1 MTFFDRLKVGLR
13 RTTKQL
19 GARVEEALGLMALR
33 NDSNGKDNSGSEMLE
48 ELLLEADVGVVATG
62 QILARLQS
70 SDSQERKAGE
80 LRDELKNELLNLL
93 SYKEDGATDV
103 NGLRILLLVGV
114 NGTGKTT
121 TAGKL
126 AYRMRANG
134 ERPLLCAADTFRAA
148 AVEQLSVWATKAKVD
163 IVKGMQGSD
172 PAAVVFDA
180 IQAGRARKRDV
191 VVIDTAGRLHT
202 QVNLMEELRKIQRI
216 ASREIE
222 GAPHDVLLVI
232 DATVGQN
239 GLSQARE
246 FLKVVKVDGIVLTKL
261 DGTARGGIAVAIS
274 SELGVPIRYVGVGEG
289 MDDLVPFSARDYVE
303 GLFAH

>member
-93 SYKEDGATDV
+93 SYKEDVATDV
-103 NGLRILLLVGV
+103 NGPRILLLVGV

-126 AYRMRANG
+126 ACRMRANG

-191 VVIDTAGRLHT
+191 VVIDTAGRLHN

>member
-1 MTFFDRLKVGLR
+1 
-13 RTTKQL
+13 
-19 GARVEEALGLMALR
+19 MALR
-33 NDSNGKDNSGSEMLE
+33 NDLTGKDNSGFEILE

-62 QILARLQS
+62 QILARLQAI
-70 SDSQERKAGE
+70 DSEKRKTGE
-80 LRDELKNELLNLL
+80 LMDELKNELLNLL
-93 SYKEDGATDV
+93 SCKDDVIAEV
-103 NGLRILLLVGV
+103 NGPRISLLVGV

-148 AVEQLSVWATKAKVD
+148 AVEQLGIWATKAKVD
-163 IVKGMQGSD
+163 IVKGVQGSD
-172 PAAVVFDA
+172 PAAVVYDA

-191 VVIDTAGRLHT
+191 VVVDTAGRLHT

-216 ASREIE
+216 ASREVQ

-246 FLKVVKVDGIVLTKL
+246 FLKVVEVDAIVLTKL

-274 SELGVPIRYVGVGEG
+274 AELGVPIRYVGVGEG
-289 MDDLVPFSARDYVE
+289 IGDLVPFSARDYVE
-303 GLFAH
+303 GLLAQ

>member
-13 RTTKQL
+13 RTTEQL
-19 GARVEEALGLMALR
+19 GGRIEEALGLMALR
-33 NDSNGKDNSGSEMLE
+33 NDFNGNDNSGSEMLE

-70 SDSQERKAGE
+70 SDSHEPKTGE
-80 LRDELKNELLNLL
+80 LRDQLKNELFNLL
-93 SYKEDGATDV
+93 SYKDDGTSDV
-103 NGLRILLLVGV
+103 NGPRILLLVGV

-163 IVKGMQGSD
+163 IVKGVQGSD

-246 FLKVVKVDGIVLTKL
+246 FLKVVNVDGIVLTKL

-289 MDDLVPFSARDYVE
+289 MSDLVPFSARDYVE

>member
-1 MTFFDRLKVGLR
+1 MTFLDRLKVGLR

-103 NGLRILLLVGV
+103 NGPRILLLVGV

-126 AYRMRANG
+126 ACRMRANG

>member
-1 MTFFDRLKVGLR
+1 MTFFDRLRIGLR
-13 RTTKQL
+13 RTTEQI
-19 GARVEEALGLMALR
+19 GARVEEALGLIALR
-33 NDSNGKDNSGSEMLE
+33 NDLTGKDNSGFEILE
-48 ELLLEADVGVVATG
+48 ELLLEADVGVLATG
-62 QILARLQS
+62 QILARLQAI
-70 SDSQERKAGE
+70 DSQKRKTGE

-93 SYKEDGATDV
+93 SCKDDVIAEV
-103 NGLRILLLVGV
+103 NGPRISLLVGV

-148 AVEQLSVWATKAKVD
+148 AVEQLGIWATKAKVD
-163 IVKGMQGSD
+163 IVKGVQGSD
-172 PAAVVFDA
+172 PAAVVYDA

-191 VVIDTAGRLHT
+191 VVVDTAGRLHT

-216 ASREIE
+216 ASREVQ

-246 FLKVVKVDGIVLTKL
+246 FLKVVEVDGIVLTKL

-274 SELGVPIRYVGVGEG
+274 AELGVPIRYVGVGEG
-289 MDDLVPFSARDYVE
+289 IGDLVPFSARDYVE
-303 GLFAH
+303 GLLAQ

>member
-70 SDSQERKAGE
+70 RDSQERKAGE

-93 SYKEDGATDV
+93 SYKEDVATDV
-103 NGLRILLLVGV
+103 NGPRILLLVGV

-126 AYRMRANG
+126 ACRMRANG

>member
-1 MTFFDRLKVGLR
+1 MTFLDRLKVGLR

-93 SYKEDGATDV
+93 SYKEDVATDV
-103 NGLRILLLVGV
+103 NGPRILLLVGV

-126 AYRMRANG
+126 ACRMRANG

-191 VVIDTAGRLHT
+191 VVIDTAGRLHN

-216 ASREIE
+216 ASREVE

>member
-1 MTFFDRLKVGLR
+1 MPFLDRLKVGLR

-93 SYKEDGATDV
+93 SYKEDVATDV
-103 NGLRILLLVGV
+103 NGPRILLLVGV

-126 AYRMRANG
+126 ACRMRANG

>member
-1 MTFFDRLKVGLR
+1 MTFFDRLRIGLR
-13 RTTKQL
+13 RTTEQI
-19 GARVEEALGLMALR
+19 GARVEEALGLIALR
-33 NDSNGKDNSGSEMLE
+33 NDLTGKDNAGFEILE

-62 QILARLQS
+62 QILARLQAI
-70 SDSQERKAGE
+70 DSEKRKTGE
-80 LRDELKNELLNLL
+80 LMDELKNELLNLL
-93 SYKEDGATDV
+93 SCKDDVIAEV
-103 NGLRILLLVGV
+103 NGPRISLLVGV

-148 AVEQLSVWATKAKVD
+148 AVEQLGIWATKAKVD
-163 IVKGMQGSD
+163 IVKGVQGSD
-172 PAAVVFDA
+172 PAAVVYDA

-191 VVIDTAGRLHT
+191 VVVDTAGRLHT

-216 ASREIE
+216 ASREVQ

-246 FLKVVKVDGIVLTKL
+246 FLKVVEVDAIVLTKL

-274 SELGVPIRYVGVGEG
+274 AELGVPIRYVGVGEG
-289 MDDLVPFSARDYVE
+289 IGDLVPFSARDYVE
-303 GLFAH
+303 GLLAQ

>member
-13 RTTKQL
+13 RTTRQL
-19 GARVEEALGLMALR
+19 GTRVEEALGLMALR

-93 SYKEDGATDV
+93 SYKEDVATDV
-103 NGLRILLLVGV
+103 NGPRILLLVGV

-126 AYRMRANG
+126 ACRMRANG

>member
-1 MTFFDRLKVGLR
+1 MTFFDRLRIGLR
-13 RTTKQL
+13 RTTEQI
-19 GARVEEALGLMALR
+19 GARVEEALGLIALR
-33 NDSNGKDNSGSEMLE
+33 NDLTGKDNSGFEILE
-48 ELLLEADVGVVATG
+48 ELLLEADVGVLATG
-62 QILARLQS
+62 QILARLQAI
-70 SDSQERKAGE
+70 DSEKRKTGE
-80 LRDELKNELLNLL
+80 LMDELKNEVLNLL
-93 SYKEDGATDV
+93 SCKDDVITEV
-103 NGLRILLLVGV
+103 NGPRISLLVGV

-148 AVEQLSVWATKAKVD
+148 AVEQLGIWATKAKVD
-163 IVKGMQGSD
+163 IVKGVQGSD
-172 PAAVVFDA
+172 PAAVVYDA

-191 VVIDTAGRLHT
+191 VVVDTAGRLHT

-216 ASREIE
+216 ASREVQ

-246 FLKVVKVDGIVLTKL
+246 FLKVVEVDGIVLTKL

-274 SELGVPIRYVGVGEG
+274 AELGVPIRYVGVGEG
-289 MDDLVPFSARDYVE
+289 IGDLVPFSARDYVE
-303 GLFAH
+303 GLLAQ

>member
-1 MTFFDRLKVGLR
+1 MTFFDRLRIGLR
-13 RTTKQL
+13 RTTEQI
-19 GARVEEALGLMALR
+19 GARVEEALGLIALR
-33 NDSNGKDNSGSEMLE
+33 NDLTGKDNSGFEILE

-62 QILARLQS
+62 QILARLQAI
-70 SDSQERKAGE
+70 DSEKRKTGE
-80 LRDELKNELLNLL
+80 LMDELKNELLNLL
-93 SYKEDGATDV
+93 SCKDDVIAEV
-103 NGLRILLLVGV
+103 NGPRISLLVGV

-148 AVEQLSVWATKAKVD
+148 AVEQLGIWATKAKVD
-163 IVKGMQGSD
+163 IVKGVQGSD
-172 PAAVVFDA
+172 PAAVVYDA

-191 VVIDTAGRLHT
+191 VVVDTAGRLHT

-216 ASREIE
+216 ASREVQ

-246 FLKVVKVDGIVLTKL
+246 FLKVVEVDAIVLTKL

-274 SELGVPIRYVGVGEG
+274 AELGVPIRYVGVGEG
-289 MDDLVPFSARDYVE
+289 IGDLVPFSARDYVE
-303 GLFAH
+303 GLLAQ

>member
-1 MTFFDRLKVGLR
+1 MTFLDRLKVGLR

-93 SYKEDGATDV
+93 SYKEDFATDV
-103 NGLRILLLVGV
+103 NGPRILLLVGV

-126 AYRMRANG
+126 ACRMRANG

-216 ASREIE
+216 ASREVE

>member
-1 MTFFDRLKVGLR
+1 MTFLDRLKVGLR

-70 SDSQERKAGE
+70 RDSQERKAGE

-93 SYKEDGATDV
+93 SYKEDVATDV
-103 NGLRILLLVGV
+103 NGPRILLLVGV

-126 AYRMRANG
+126 ACRMRANG

>member
-70 SDSQERKAGE
+70 RDSQERKAGE

-103 NGLRILLLVGV
+103 NGPRILLLVGV

-191 VVIDTAGRLHT
+191 VVIDTAGRLHN

-216 ASREIE
+216 ASREVE

>member
-93 SYKEDGATDV
+93 SYKEDVATDV
-103 NGLRILLLVGV
+103 NGPRILLLVGV

-126 AYRMRANG
+126 ACRMRANG